1 MRTAVYSI
9 LAILMTYCQAALAAV
24 GEGVQYVPPPLVSI
38 VWVWVFVAV
47 FIGICVWFGIA
58 LWRAEKKDRAQENAA
73 ATAQPLVQ
81 APQQNPQQ
89 DPS

>member
-1 MRTAVYSI
+1 MRTAVRSI

-24 GEGVQYVPPPLVSI
+24 GEGAQYVPPPLVSV

-58 LWRAEKKDRAQENAA
+58 LWRAEKKDRAHESAV
-73 ATAQPLVQ
+73 ATAQSLG
-81 APQQNPQQ
+81 QNPQQ